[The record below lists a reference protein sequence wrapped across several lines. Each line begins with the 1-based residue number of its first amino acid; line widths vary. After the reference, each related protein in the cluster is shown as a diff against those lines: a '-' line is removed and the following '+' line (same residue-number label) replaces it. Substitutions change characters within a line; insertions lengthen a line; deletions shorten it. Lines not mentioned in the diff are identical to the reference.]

1 MTLEMLEELC
11 NIIELLSDIV
21 YKQGLIIE
29 HSKVEE
35 EVKKE
40 MREYRESVQKKID
53 DGGMK
58 M

>member
-53 DGGMK
+53 DGDMK